1 MRAVTRVR
9 VGADPGGDSLP
20 GRGTGLR
27 WLCESAAVDLDV
39 STREEAGRVVV
50 VAIGEVDVYT
60 APQLDAELSR
70 LTTEGRTDLVVDLAR
85 VDFLDSTGLSVLVKA
100 LKRVREADGRLDVV
114 VTSER
119 VAKVFR
125 ITGLDQLIPLH
136 ATLADALA

>member
-1 MRAVTRVR
+1 
-9 VGADPGGDSLP
+9 
-20 GRGTGLR
+20 
-27 WLCESAAVDLDV
+27 VDLEV

-50 VAIGEVDVYT
+50 VAIGEVDIFT

-70 LTTEGRTDLVVDLAR
+70 LTADGRTDLVVDLAS

-100 LKRVREADGRLDVV
+100 LKRVREADGRLDIV
-114 VTSER
+114 VTSDR

>member
-1 MRAVTRVR
+1 M
-9 VGADPGGDSLP
+9 
-20 GRGTGLR
+20 
-27 WLCESAAVDLDV
+27 DLDV

>member
-1 MRAVTRVR
+1 
-9 VGADPGGDSLP
+9 
-20 GRGTGLR
+20 
-27 WLCESAAVDLDV
+27 VDLDV

-50 VAIGEVDVYT
+50 VAIGEVDIFT

-70 LTTEGRTDLVVDLAR
+70 LTADGRTDLVVDLAR

-100 LKRVREADGRLDVV
+100 LKRVREADGRLDLV
-114 VTSER
+114 VTSDR

>member
-1 MRAVTRVR
+1 M
-9 VGADPGGDSLP
+9 
-20 GRGTGLR
+20 
-27 WLCESAAVDLDV
+27 DLDV

-70 LTTEGRTDLVVDLAR
+70 LTGEGRTDLVVDLAR
-85 VDFLDSTGLSVLVKA
+85 VDFLDSTGLSVLVKT

>member
-1 MRAVTRVR
+1 
-9 VGADPGGDSLP
+9 
-20 GRGTGLR
+20 
-27 WLCESAAVDLDV
+27 VDLDV

-70 LTTEGRTDLVVDLAR
+70 LTGEGRTDLVVDLAR
-85 VDFLDSTGLSVLVKA
+85 VDFLDSTGLSVLVKT

-136 ATLADALA
+136 PTLADALA

>member
-1 MRAVTRVR
+1 
-9 VGADPGGDSLP
+9 
-20 GRGTGLR
+20 
-27 WLCESAAVDLDV
+27 
-39 STREEAGRVVV
+39 
-50 VAIGEVDVYT
+50 
-60 APQLDAELSR
+60 
-70 LTTEGRTDLVVDLAR
+70 
-85 VDFLDSTGLSVLVKA
+85 VKA

>member
-1 MRAVTRVR
+1 
-9 VGADPGGDSLP
+9 
-20 GRGTGLR
+20 
-27 WLCESAAVDLDV
+27 VDLDV

-50 VAIGEVDVYT
+50 VAIGEVDIFT

-70 LTTEGRTDLVVDLAR
+70 LTADGRTDLVVDLAR

-100 LKRVREADGRLDVV
+100 LKRVREADGRLDIV
-114 VTSER
+114 VTSDR

>member
-1 MRAVTRVR
+1 
-9 VGADPGGDSLP
+9 
-20 GRGTGLR
+20 
-27 WLCESAAVDLDV
+27 VDLDV

-70 LTTEGRTDLVVDLAR
+70 LTADGRTDLVVDLAR
-85 VDFLDSTGLSVLVKA
+85 VDFLDSTGLSVRVKA
-100 LKRVREADGRLDVV
+100 LKRVREADGRLDLV
-114 VTSER
+114 VTSDR

-136 ATLADALA
+136 PTLADALA

>member
-1 MRAVTRVR
+1 M
-9 VGADPGGDSLP
+9 
-20 GRGTGLR
+20 
-27 WLCESAAVDLDV
+27 DLDV

-60 APQLDAELSR
+60 APQLDSELSR

-85 VDFLDSTGLSVLVKA
+85 VDFLDSTGLSVLVKT
-100 LKRVREADGRLDVV
+100 LKRVREAEGRLDVV